1 MIKRR
6 KGFAF
11 PEFKIGKLR
20 ILTLL
25 MAAFVLICLSGQ
37 PAFALINTVNDTGNT
52 DEDTV
57 LNVFI
62 PGVLGND
69 TGDGM
74 LSVTTPS
81 PFSTAKGAN
90 VIINATGDYSYDPN
104 GQFEFLGVGESD
116 TDSFTYD
123 AVDSFDGSTGTA
135 TVTITINGANDAPT
149 ANDDS
154 GAGFATD
161 EDSSFTTGNVDT
173 DSDASDVLSVQ
184 SIDTTGTQ
192 GLVADLGNGTFTYDP
207 NGQFE
212 SLGVGEST
220 TDTFTYTLSDGN
232 GGTDTATVTIT
243 DDAGAID
250 EENVLSVAAPGVL
263 SNDSDA
269 DAGDSFTATAFDA
282 LSAQGAVVVVKADG
296 SYTYDPTGAAALQAL
311 AQGAT
316 AFDTFTYTI
325 TDTQG
330 GTDTATV
337 TITVTG
343 VNDAPDANDSD
354 VDDTFTVSSFDA
366 LSVQGATVVVNADG
380 SYTYDPTGAATLQ
393 ALVQGATAFDTFTY
407 TITDTQGGTDT
418 ATVTITVTGVN
429 DAPDASHGDHHGDRG
444 E

>member
-1 MIKRR
+1 MSSHNEKPNMETKSSMIKRR

-161 EDSSFTTGNVDT
+161 EDSSFTTGNVC
-173 DSDASDVLSVQ
+173 VEQ
-184 SIDTTGTQ
+184 
-192 GLVADLGNGTFTYDP
+192 
-207 NGQFE
+207 
-212 SLGVGEST
+212 
-220 TDTFTYTLSDGN
+220 
-232 GGTDTATVTIT
+232 
-243 DDAGAID
+243 
-250 EENVLSVAAPGVL
+250 
-263 SNDSDA
+263 
-269 DAGDSFTATAFDA
+269 
-282 LSAQGAVVVVKADG
+282 
-296 SYTYDPTGAAALQAL
+296 
-311 AQGAT
+311 
-316 AFDTFTYTI
+316 
-325 TDTQG
+325 
-330 GTDTATV
+330 
-337 TITVTG
+337 
-343 VNDAPDANDSD
+343 
-354 VDDTFTVSSFDA
+354 
-366 LSVQGATVVVNADG
+366 
-380 SYTYDPTGAATLQ
+380 
-393 ALVQGATAFDTFTY
+393 
-407 TITDTQGGTDT
+407 
-418 ATVTITVTGVN
+418 
-429 DAPDASHGDHHGDRG
+429 
-444 E
+444 